1 MKIVNTADPQ
11 TKPSI
16 IAMVY
21 GNGGVGKT
29 SFAATAPKPL
39 LLDCENGSKYFGMRG
54 IKVDVVQIQTWKDFE
69 DLELIETIKGSN
81 YETIIVDPIGEAMD
95 KLISGLADFG
105 NSKLVQPDGSPT
117 MAGWGYVKKKMRN
130 FVKFLRDSGKNIILI
145 AHIDEKMDDEQRIV
159 KRPLI
164 ATKISEEL
172 INMVDVVGY
181 MTTINRDGEDVRVI
195 VVDPGNDK
203 QTAKDRTGQL
213 GKYIEPDFSK
223 IVKAC
228 QGTESYKWS
237 KAKKADVSDSK
248 TKDDKVSEKAEK
260 TTTKGKKQATEQT
273 TEEMLEE
280 FDDKVDKTIKPADV
294 KKKLAQAKKK

>member
-1 MKIVNTADPQ
+1 MKIVNTGDPQ
-11 TKPSI
+11 IKPSI
-16 IAMVY
+16 IAMIY
-21 GNGGVGKT
+21 GNGGIGKT
-29 SFAATAPKPL
+29 TFASTAPKPL
-39 LLDCENGSKYFGMRG
+39 LLDCENGAKYFGLRG
-54 IKVDVVQIQTWKDFE
+54 IEIDVIQIQTWKDFE
-69 DLELIETIKGSN
+69 DRELIETVKTGD

-95 KLISGLADFG
+95 KLINGLADFG

-130 FVKFLRDSGKNIILI
+130 FVKFLRDSGKNVILI

-159 KRPLI
+159 KRPMI

-181 MTTINRDGEDVRVI
+181 MTSINRDGEDVRVI

-213 GKYIEPDFSK
+213 GKYIEPDFAK

-228 QGTESYKWS
+228 QGSKTYKWS
-237 KAKKADVSDSK
+237 KKADLSDDKKA
-248 TKDDKVSEKAEK
+248 DDKVSTK
-260 TTTKGKKQATEQT
+260 TTKTATKGKKQATEQT
-273 TEEMLEE
+273 TEELLEE
-280 FDDKVDKTIKPADV
+280 FDEKVDKKIKPEDV
-294 KKKLAQAKKK
+294 KAKLAKAKKK

>member
-1 MKIVNTADPQ
+1 MKIVNTGDPT
-11 TKPSI
+11 TKPNI
-16 IAMVY
+16 IAMIY

-29 SFAATAPKPL
+29 TFASTAPKPL
-39 LLDCENGSKYFGMRG
+39 LLDCENGAKYFGLRG
-54 IKVDVVQIQTWKDFE
+54 IKVDTVQIQSWKDIE
-69 DLELIETIKGSN
+69 DLELVETIKGST

-95 KLISGLADFG
+95 KLINGLADFG

-130 FVKFLRDSGKNIILI
+130 FVKFLRDSGKNVILI
-145 AHIDEKMDDEQRIV
+145 AHIEEKQDDEQRIV
-159 KRPLI
+159 KRPMI
-164 ATKISEEL
+164 ATRISEEL

-228 QGTESYKWS
+228 QGTEHYKWS
-237 KAKKADVSDSK
+237 KKADLSDGKDKDSK
-248 TKDDKVSEKAEK
+248 VSKKTGK
-260 TTTKGKKQATEQT
+260 TTTKGKKPATEQT

-280 FDDKVDKTIKPADV
+280 FDEKVDKTIKPEDV
-294 KKKLAQAKKK
+294 KKKLAKAKKK